1 MRNAEPQKISA
12 RPGPGMREHP
22 GLSERHGF
30 TLLEIVVAL
39 GILATAVVILLES
52 HYGSLRL
59 FDSAQEVAFM
69 DSLLL
74 HALGESERE
83 VLAGN
88 LSGEGDFGRRY
99 PQYSFSFSAQEANN
113 EDLPG
118 LFEIT
123 VTVYGASTEIEIIQL
138 TFDGNQLE
146 S

>member
-1 MRNAEPQKISA
+1 MKNTESQKNTAFPGRGLRN
-12 RPGPGMREHP
+12 HP
-22 GLSERHGF
+22 GLSERDGF
-30 TLLEIVVAL
+30 TLLEVVVAL
-39 GILATAVVILLES
+39 GILATALVILLES

-69 DSLLL
+69 DNLLL

-99 PQYSFSFSAQEANN
+99 PDYSFSFSAQEANV

-123 VTVYGASTEIEIIQL
+123 VTVQGASTELEVIHL

-146 S
+146 T